1 MIQAID
7 PADLCDRIADG
18 IDSELGGQGWVRS
31 VFAFDSF
38 PDLEPLL
45 LSECAYSVGLDQT
58 LPVPADNRQGRQRGA
73 LYAQTTVRVKY
84 TVILEAQ
91 DQVADYRRGLER
103 EVDLMRAIMATRQDP
118 SVHIEFVAIQ
128 PREVF
133 ESRLFVG
140 ELRFIVRHFYSIDA
154 RT

>member
-7 PADLCDRIADG
+7 PADLCDRVAAV
-18 IDSELGGQGWVRS
+18 IDQNLGGQGWVRS
-31 VFAFDSF
+31 VFAFDEF

-45 LSECAYSVGLDQT
+45 LSDCAYSVGLDQT
-58 LPVPADNRQGRQRGA
+58 LPLPPDGRQGRQRGA
-73 LYAQTTVRVKY
+73 MYAATTMRLKF
-84 TVILEAQ
+84 TVVLEAQ

-103 EVDLMRAIMATRQDP
+103 EVDLMRAVMDTRRDP
-118 SVHIEFVAIQ
+118 GVHIEFLAIQ
-128 PREVF
+128 PRIVL

-140 ELRFIVRHFYSIDA
+140 ELRFIVRHLYTIDS